1 MFYYDFEI
9 AGLLLRVRSEFALHE
24 FHELTH
30 YRAEFRPQRHPDAQY
45 TIQALP
51 EDWEICGLRILE
63 DRQNAIYQ
71 WQGEEHRYYF
81 WNIFSQERFILLRYR
96 LDDSH
101 DYTIYLQAEDLTRIL
116 PQFRLSALFSPER
129 LLLHHS
135 AFQLHASVIS
145 WNGNGILFTAPS
157 GTGKST
163 QADLWKRLEG
173 AQILNGDRAII
184 RNENDKFRVYGSPY
198 AGSSGIYTNHSVPIR
213 AIVALSQASENS
225 LRPLTAVAAFNQL
238 YRESTVRYWDPEFVD
253 VFSNLLLSLIERVP
267 IYHLACRPDA
277 GAVAILKEE
286 LSK

>member
-9 AGLLLRVRSEFALHE
+9 AGLLLRVRSEFALRE
-24 FHELTH
+24 FHELSY
-30 YRAEFRPQRHPDAQY
+30 YRVEHRPQRHPDAQY

-96 LDDSH
+96 LDDPH

-277 GAVAILKEE
+277 GAVAILKAE